1 MSSTSIYP
9 AGKRAFDVAAA
20 LMGLLVLAPVL
31 VACAVA
37 VKLSS
42 PGPALFRHRRVG
54 RHGVRFEVLKFRTM
68 AHRAPGAEVT
78 VAGDARVTR
87 VGRMLRKYKLD
98 ELPQLLNVIRGD
110 MSLVGPRPEV
120 SRYVEQFRSDYERIL
135 EVRPGI
141 TDFAAIEYRDEERV
155 LACAGDPERAYV
167 AEVLPAK
174 IRLYHKYL
182 DQRSFSTDVGLIL
195 RTIGAILR

>member
-1 MSSTSIYP
+1 MSSIYP
-9 AGKRAFDVAAA
+9 VSKRALDVAASVAGLIA
-20 LMGLLVLAPVL
+20 LSPVF
-31 VACAVA
+31 VACALT

-42 PGPALFRHRRVG
+42 PGPVLFRHRRVG
-54 RHGVRFEVLKFRTM
+54 RHGVTFEVLKFRTM

-78 VAGDARVTR
+78 AASDARITR
-87 VGRMLRKYKLD
+87 VGRVLRKYKLD
-98 ELPQLLNVIRGD
+98 ELPQLLNVVRGD

-120 SRYVEQFRSDYERIL
+120 SRYVEQFSDDYDRIL
-135 EVRPGI
+135 GVRPGI

-155 LACAGDPERAYV
+155 LARARDPERAYV
-167 AEVLPAK
+167 VEVLPAK

-195 RTIGAILR
+195 RTIGALLR